1 MVIIALDHV
10 PHCYTTK
17 DGDALLRVLRSALS
31 RADRIIVS
39 FVGVGDVPSSFV
51 NAALVP
57 LLDQLSFD
65 EIKRRLVIRDANPQI
80 GDMVKR
86 CFHNATRELAAA

>member
-10 PHCYTTK
+10 PHCYTTA
-17 DGDALLRVLRSALS
+17 DGNALFLVLQSALS
-31 RADRIIVS
+31 RADKVALS
-39 FVGVGDVPSSFV
+39 FAGVGDVPSSFV

-57 LLDQLSFD
+57 LLERLSFD
-65 EIKRRLVIRDANPQI
+65 EIKRRVVIRDANRQI

-86 CFHNATRELAAA
+86 CFHNATRALEAA